1 MRLGKQLTRRKIHQS
16 VIAILCFFLWSN
28 SPAQELE
35 PQSFA
40 RAPLR
45 LHIFFLG
52 YGYSTGN
59 ILMDPSL
66 PIEDSRAKLH
76 NLSVGYAQVFSLFGQ
91 MAMFNVVVPLA
102 TGTWR
107 GLVEEESTT
116 VSRTGF
122 GDPILSLSVNF
133 FGAPALSGRNF
144 LAHREKF
151 ILGGSLRIRVPLGQY
166 NETKLINLG
175 TNRWMFR
182 PALGGSVK
190 LNKWVLEAHVSS
202 WFFTR
207 NPNFYGGN
215 DLTQKPLYAL
225 QLHVIYQFRPGLW
238 IAASAGRSNG
248 GDLVVNDINLEN
260 TQKNSRFGATLALP
274 LGGPH
279 AINLVFTTGIST
291 RFGADFDT
299 FGIVYKYHWTSGK
312 SQP

>member
-1 MRLGKQLTRRKIHQS
+1 MIVVLGT
-16 VIAILCFFLWSN
+16 FLSSK

-59 ILMDPSL
+59 ILLDPSL
-66 PIEDSRAKLH
+66 PIEDSRSKIH
-76 NLSVGYAQVFSLFGQ
+76 NITVGYAQVFSLFGR

-133 FGAPALSGRNF
+133 FGAPALSGRSF

-151 ILGGSLRIRVPLGQY
+151 ILGGSLRIRAPLGQY
-166 NETKLINLG
+166 DETKLINLG

-182 PALGGSVK
+182 PALGGSIK
-190 LNKWVLEAHVSS
+190 LGKWVLEAHVSS

-207 NPNFYGGN
+207 NPSFFNGN
-215 DLTQKPLYAL
+215 TLIQKPLYAL
-225 QLHVIYQFRPGLW
+225 QLHVTYQFRPGLW
-238 IAASAGRSNG
+238 IAVSAGRSNG

-274 LGGPH
+274 LGGSH